1 METGMMGDVANF
13 TNTLVPPTVRLG
25 DTADP
30 ILTVSRNTASVEHQA
45 ELVRPLIERT
55 PRPAGVILEFRR
67 LVLVRR
73 RRRAKRAPR

>member
-1 METGMMGDVANF
+1 MANF

-30 ILTVSRNTASVEHQA
+30 ILTVARNTAGTEHHV

-55 PRPAGVILEFRR
+55 PRPAGVVLEFKRPV
-67 LVLVRR
+67 VLRR
-73 RRRAKRAPR
+73 RRTKRAPR